1 MSSAC
6 RHKHNSQS
14 NSTCLLLL
22 HGRSCCHMTNPLG
35 ATFSMA
41 SMAMEAV
48 KAPWNSSLTF
58 GWTMRGLA
66 EGKER
71 ASESESESERERE
84 KERREREKER
94 KREREKERKRERD
107 RERKSERAKERKIE
121 RGKEGKRDREKE
133 RKREREK
140 DRERERGRE
149 REKEERKRARESL
162 FLTFLGLLSS
172 GPFASNCCRRRP
184 QICS

>member
-1 MSSAC
+1 
-6 RHKHNSQS
+6 
-14 NSTCLLLL
+14 
-22 HGRSCCHMTNPLG
+22 MTNPLG

-71 ASESESESERERE
+71 ASESESESE
-84 KERREREKER
+84 
-94 KREREKERKRERD
+94 REREKERKRERD